1 MNVSAL
7 VESLRDTAGK
17 AQRSEGLSAQSFLVS
32 LAVYGVILL
41 VATGIFSF
49 LKDRSYGVL

>member
-7 VESLRDTAGK
+7 AESLRETAGK
-17 AQRSEGLSAQSFLVS
+17 AQRSEGLSAQSFLIS
-32 LAVYGVILL
+32 LAVYGAIFL

>member
-17 AQRSEGLSAQSFLVS
+17 AQRSEGLSAQSFLIS
-32 LAVYGVILL
+32 LAVYGVIFL